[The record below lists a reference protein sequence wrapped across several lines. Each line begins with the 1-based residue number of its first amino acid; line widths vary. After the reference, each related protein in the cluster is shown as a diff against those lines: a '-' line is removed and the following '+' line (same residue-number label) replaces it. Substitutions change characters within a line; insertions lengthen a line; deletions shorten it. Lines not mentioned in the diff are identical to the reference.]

1 MLVRIV
7 YDGIGLL
14 GDGNGDLIGDRVD
27 LQIAVRHFHV
37 DILVVRGSRGEVRGG
52 ETHRVG
58 VGVRAGGDGLADERY
73 LRIGRVARDGVALD
87 GLLLA
92 VVSDG
97 LRAARDLHDD
107 ALRRGDLQRT
117 VHDHELDVRK
127 VAAGVLKVA
136 RFDAHRVLADIRS
149 LRRPRRGLRF
159 GDVLLHVVE
168 RVIRGH
174 GLVALDGVLLRVVN
188 DRIGV
193 LGNGDGDLVA
203 DGVDLQRA
211 VHDHELDVREVFAGV
226 PEVAGDD
233 ADRVFARVGP
243 LRRPRLG
250 RLLGDVLLHVVERVV
265 RGHGL
270 VAGDGVLRAVIGDGG
285 GVLGDGHGDLIG
297 DRIDLEP
304 AVLHDDLDIAVVP
317 GGDAEAILRQ
327 THIIGVNVGALR
339 FCLDAIL
346 QRNVDRLRTDVC
358 RVVGDGLFL
367 AVIHLGVVV
376 AGDGD
381 GDLIRDRRDLQQTVF
396 HDDKLYR
403 REVLRVVVHEALGLE
418 IHVILADVRALG
430 MGALALREAEVRP
443 SIRAVADANDRVA
456 VHFVLAAVVDHAVA
470 DALDLHDHGSRSDN
484 LEIAVS
490 VGDLIVIGHVVAASI
505 QDVRVVF
512 VRHQNAGVLA
522 HCGPAA
528 GDDRFHTVT
537 IDQIGDGVARA
548 GLDLAVGGQ
557 AHAVRLAVI
566 NDGVVRGFQN
576 DLLFARAA
584 LGDGERAGDE
594 CDGLELIVHD
604 IARCVRDGHNGD
616 LVIVLR
622 AVRNVLYRADDR
634 RRQREA
640 SGRQL
645 LALARGHGICFAVV
659 ANGVAAVGVLLA
671 VILPGAA
678 VRRDGDDLLVLRNG
692 QRAVRIGDIVV
703 LGLRVALQRVAGDLV
718 GAAADSRLA
727 ALDRD
732 ARKTLFAHEAAVA
745 DGVAAVGERRAV
757 VRLGGAVRRQLDRHR
772 RDGERA
778 DDGIAEGVVGGHVR
792 AVRTLHTVGLIFVPL
807 GAHVGQTGVGR
818 ELHDQPVAF
827 RQRSGMRGL
836 VVQQLFAVILSAFGR
851 RGDDDSVRA
860 LRDGEL
866 AGDLGDI
873 VVLLAEGRARRI
885 GDSIFDRAVGH
896 ISHAAGGRDAGH
908 LAGDEAVTRDGDI
921 RTGQRRAV
929 VFLARGLGRERHGAR
944 QNGQLA
950 VHTVGKGVVA
960 RNVCAAAHD
969 LITLDDVLALVAHVR
984 GAALNNSRQHV
995 AGHQHTFGAAEA
1007 VVRERRSVVLFAAA
1021 RRGDG
1026 DGLFGDGGDGES
1038 AVRNGEHDVRKV
1050 LACIREVAGDD
1061 THRVLADV
1069 RALRRPRHGL
1079 RFGDVLLHV
1088 VERVV
1093 RRHGLIA
1100 GDGVLLPV
1108 IHGGAGFLGDGDGDL
1123 IGDRIDL
1130 QPAVR
1135 HFHLDVLVVRGSR
1148 GEVGGLETHR
1158 VGAGVRAGSDGLA
1171 DERHGRVCRVARDG
1185 IALDGL
1191 HLAVVGDGLRVAR
1204 DLHNGDARRGDDQ
1217 IAVHDHELDVREVAA
1232 GVLKVGRFDADMVG
1246 ADIHS
1251 LRRPRRGLG
1260 RTDAGGHVVERV
1272 VRRYGLVARD
1282 GVLLPVIGDGVG
1294 FLGDGDG
1301 NFLGDRI
1308 DLQIAVH
1315 YNDLDV
1321 AVVLGRDGEVFL
1333 RQAHVVLAGV
1343 HALRFRLG
1351 AFLQRDGNG
1360 LLADVRRVARDGLLA
1375 AVIDQGVM
1383 VAGDGDDDFGLVRRD
1398 RQRAGLIG
1406 RQFIVAAGQL
1416 AALEPDGGRIDV
1428 VRHAADI
1435 GDGALLRH
1443 GEGDI
1448 RLLIAVDKALDL
1460 EVRLRERLGVV
1471 GSARAL
1477 CGDRQRNGVVN
1488 GDDVPRRFH
1497 FQRLAGGVAVR
1508 MRRRIFRTQRGRGAR
1523 RQRIADR
1530 HGAGLVGSD
1539 LHFRTLEVMVDGVPR
1554 GVALEVQLQRQRAV
1568 RGHDTGFDVVL
1579 IGRIVHIRGHA
1590 VSLVF
1595 IGDGNGGVRRAGARL
1610 SLCERVGAVGLLAVE
1625 LDLIG
1630 GIVVRL
1636 PLRVEDVRVDA
1647 GHAGKSAERKARA
1660 AAVGGGVPAGE
1671 GVARAG
1677 EDRALE
1683 RHLAVVGDLFLRHGA
1698 LRAAVRHIHE
1708 REDALGIAPDGIERD
1723 ARVHAQLV
1731 VGLVLDRPARRFR
1744 PAEEH
1749 LALGNGEGVGLHVG
1763 VRTGG
1768 IALHIRD
1775 SILAVSICHG
1785 VAALIGIV
1793 GVKLD
1798 ILVNFGAEVEGRV
1811 SIAVLRRPASK
1822 CPALARRL
1830 LRIGEHALVNGA
1842 AVGDGEILL
1851 SAGAFHG
1858 DVGNAA
1864 DRGRY
1869 PVGVHRDVLRAHRAG
1884 EAMGMLSG
1892 RVVVPA
1898 EEDVFL
1904 LADGR
1909 RRRGL
1914 VRRSGDGLL
1923 VENALAV
1930 RGDLA
1935 AAVHVY
1941 NIVGV
1946 AGVIESG
1953 VVVFAAGL
1961 RADTGVE
1968 CKAGD
1973 GVLVLASDRVAGA
1986 GGSIGMMQLVGLA
1999 ADSGRPALAG
2009 QDFDI
2014 IVCRFRAA
2022 PGFRS
2027 IECGAVQRHRIDVD
2041 LIGAAAITLRCPR
2054 AASVVGG
2061 PLIADGRAIF
2071 GGDAQ
2076 VSILL

>member
-1 MLVRIV
+1 MLRAV
-7 YDGIGLL
+7 IGNGGGVL
-14 GDGNGDLIGDRVD
+14 GDG
-27 LQIAVRHFHV
+27 H
-37 DILVVRGSRGEVRGG
+37 
-52 ETHRVG
+52 
-58 VGVRAGGDGLADERY
+58 
-73 LRIGRVARDGVALD
+73 
-87 GLLLA
+87 
-92 VVSDG
+92 
-97 LRAARDLHDD
+97 
-107 ALRRGDLQRT
+107 
-117 VHDHELDVRK
+117 
-127 VAAGVLKVA
+127 
-136 RFDAHRVLADIRS
+136 
-149 LRRPRRGLRF
+149 
-159 GDVLLHVVE
+159 
-168 RVIRGH
+168 
-174 GLVALDGVLLRVVN
+174 
-188 DRIGV
+188 
-193 LGNGDGDLVA
+193 GDLVA

-211 VHDHELDVREVFAGV
+211 VHDHELDVREVAAGV
-226 PEVAGDD
+226 LKVGRFD
-233 ADRVFARVGP
+233 AHRVFADIRS

-270 VAGDGVLRAVIGDGG
+270 VAGDGVLRAVIGNGG

-304 AVLHDDLDIAVVP
+304 AVIHDDLDIAVVP

-470 DALDLHDHGSRSDN
+470 DALDLHDHGSRSDD

-505 QDVRVVF
+505 HDARVVF

-659 ANGVAAVGVLLA
+659 ANGIAAVGVLLA

-703 LGLRVALQRVAGDLV
+703 LGLRVALQRVAGDGV

-732 ARKTLFAHEAAVA
+732 ARKTLFAHEAAAA
-745 DGVAAVGERRAV
+745 DGVASVGERRAV

-778 DDGIAEGVVGGHVR
+778 DDGLAEGVVGGHVR

-807 GAHVGQTGVGR
+807 GANVGQTGVGR
-818 ELHDQPVAF
+818 ELHDQPVAC

-866 AGDLGDI
+866 AGDLGDL

-885 GDSIFDRAVGH
+885 GDGIFNRAVGH

-908 LAGDEAVTRDGDI
+908 LVRDEAVTRDGDI

-960 RNVCAAAHD
+960 RNVCAAARD
-969 LITLDDVLALVAHVR
+969 LIALDDVLALVAHIR

-1007 VVRERRSVVLFAAA
+1007 VVRERRSVVLFAVA

-1038 AVRNGEHDVRKV
+1038 AVHNGEHDVRKV
-1050 LACIREVAGDD
+1050 LARIREVAGDD
-1061 THRVLADV
+1061 AHRVLADV
-1069 RALRRPRHGL
+1069 RALRRPRRSL

-1093 RRHGLIA
+1093 RRHGLVA
-1100 GDGVLLPV
+1100 GDGVLLSV
-1108 IHGGAGFLGDGDGDL
+1108 IHGGA
-1123 IGDRIDL
+1123 
-1130 QPAVR
+1130 
-1135 HFHLDVLVVRGSR
+1135 
-1148 GEVGGLETHR
+1148 
-1158 VGAGVRAGSDGLA
+1158 
-1171 DERHGRVCRVARDG
+1171 
-1185 IALDGL
+1185 
-1191 HLAVVGDGLRVAR
+1191 
-1204 DLHNGDARRGDDQ
+1204 
-1217 IAVHDHELDVREVAA
+1217 
-1232 GVLKVGRFDADMVG
+1232 
-1246 ADIHS
+1246 
-1251 LRRPRRGLG
+1251 
-1260 RTDAGGHVVERV
+1260 
-1272 VRRYGLVARD
+1272 
-1282 GVLLPVIGDGVG
+1282 G

-1315 YNDLDV
+1315 HNDLDV
-1321 AVVLGRDGEVFL
+1321 AVVLGRDREVIL
-1333 RQAHVVLAGV
+1333 RQTHVVLAGV
-1343 HALRFRLG
+1343 RALRFRLG

-1375 AVIDQGVM
+1375 AVIDPGVM
-1383 VAGDGDDDFGLVRRD
+1383 VAGDGDSHFVGVRRD

-1406 RQFIVAAGQL
+1406 RQFIVAAGQR
-1416 AALEPDGGRIDV
+1416 AALEPDGGRIDD
-1428 VRHAADI
+1428 VRHAADV

-1448 RLLIAVDKALDL
+1448 LLLIAVDKALDL

-1530 HGAGLVGSD
+1530 HGAGLVRSD
-1539 LHFRTLEVMVDGVPR
+1539 LHFRALEVMVDGVLR

-1568 RGHDTGFDVVL
+1568 RLHGTGFDVVL
-1579 IGRIVHIRGHA
+1579 IGRIVHIRGRA
-1590 VSLVF
+1590 VFLIRRV
-1595 IGDGNGGVRRAGARL
+1595 DRNGGVRRASARL

-1630 GIVVRL
+1630 SILVRL
-1636 PLRVEDVRVDA
+1636 PHGVEDIVSGAV
-1647 GHAGKSAERKARA
+1647 HAGGAAGLIFRTGGVRIGAPTVEGIAGAGEAAAIPERHKIVIDVPVFDIGPAL
-1660 AAVGGGVPAGE
+1660 AAVGVICQGD
-1671 GVARAG
+1671 
-1677 EDRALE
+1677 DRVL
-1683 RHLAVVGDLFLRHGA
+1683 
-1698 LRAAVRHIHE
+1698 
-1708 REDALGIAPDGIERD
+1708 IAPDGMERD

-1731 VGLVLDRPARRFR
+1731 VGLVLDRPVRRLC

-1842 AVGDGEILL
+1842 AVGDGEIL
-1851 SAGAFHG
+1851 SSGAFHG

-1864 DRGRY
+1864 YRGRC
-1869 PVGVHRDVLRAHRAG
+1869 PVGVYRNVLRGHGLAIKYIFRQTEGISTPACENIFLHADRR
-1884 EAMGMLSG
+1884 G
-1892 RVVVPA
+1892 RKVIISSVGNALLVFIRCRVDRLTVAYIHYIVAVAVVVEA
-1898 EEDVFL
+1898 G
-1904 LADGR
+1904 AII
-1909 RRRGL
+1909 
-1914 VRRSGDGLL
+1914 
-1923 VENALAV
+1923 ALAV
-1930 RGDLA
+1930 L
-1935 AAVHVY
+1935 
-1941 NIVGV
+1941 
-1946 AGVIESG
+1946 ST
-1953 VVVFAAGL
+1953 FAFIYG
-1961 RADTGVE
+1961 
-1968 CKAGD
+1968 KAGD
-1973 GVLVLASDRVAGA
+1973 IVA
-1986 GGSIGMMQLVGLA
+1986 
-1999 ADSGRPALAG
+1999 
-2009 QDFDI
+2009 
-2014 IVCRFRAA
+2014 
-2022 PGFRS
+2022 
-2027 IECGAVQRHRIDVD
+2027 
-2041 LIGAAAITLRCPR
+2041 
-2054 AASVVGG
+2054 
-2061 PLIADGRAIF
+2061 
-2071 GGDAQ
+2071 
-2076 VSILL
+2076 ILF

>member
-1 MLVRIV
+1 MAL
-7 YDGIGLL
+7 DLH
-14 GDGNGDLIGDRVD
+14 NGD
-27 LQIAVRHFHV
+27 A
-37 DILVVRGSRGEVRGG
+37 
-52 ETHRVG
+52 
-58 VGVRAGGDGLADERY
+58 
-73 LRIGRVARDGVALD
+73 
-87 GLLLA
+87 
-92 VVSDG
+92 
-97 LRAARDLHDD
+97 
-107 ALRRGDLQRT
+107 RRGDDQ
-117 VHDHELDVRK
+117 
-127 VAAGVLKVA
+127 
-136 RFDAHRVLADIRS
+136 I
-149 LRRPRRGLRF
+149 
-159 GDVLLHVVE
+159 
-168 RVIRGH
+168 
-174 GLVALDGVLLRVVN
+174 
-188 DRIGV
+188 
-193 LGNGDGDLVA
+193 
-203 DGVDLQRA
+203 A

-226 PEVAGDD
+226 LKVTGFD
-233 ADRVFARVGP
+233 ADMVGADIRS
-243 LRRPRLG
+243 LRRPRRG
-250 RLLGDVLLHVVERVV
+250 RGLGDVLLHVVERVV

-304 AVLHDDLDIAVVP
+304 AVLHDDLDIAVVAGRDREVLRRQAHGVGP
-317 GGDAEAILRQ
+317 GVRSLR
-327 THIIGVNVGALR
+327 GVLAGLVELDGNGLRADVRGVTGHAL
-339 FCLDAIL
+339 LTAV
-346 QRNVDRLRTDVC
+346 VDL
-358 RVVGDGLFL
+358 GGSI
-367 AVIHLGVVV
+367 AV
-376 AGDGD
+376 DGD

-430 MGALALREAEVRP
+430 MGALALREAEVRL

-470 DALDLHDHGSRSDN
+470 DALDLHDHGSRSDD

-505 QDVRVVF
+505 HDARVVF

-584 LGDGERAGDE
+584 LGDGERAGDK

-659 ANGVAAVGVLLA
+659 DNGVAAVGMRLA
-671 VILPGAA
+671 VILPGVV
-678 VRRDGDDLLVLRNG
+678 VRRDGDDLFALRDG
-692 QRAVRIGDIVV
+692 QRAVRIGDGVV
-703 LGLRVALQRVAGDLV
+703 LGQRVALQLVAGDGV

-745 DGVAAVGERRAV
+745 DGVASVGERRAV

-772 RDGERA
+772 HDGERT
-778 DDGIAEGVVGGHVR
+778 DDGLAEGVVGGHVR

-827 RQRSGMRGL
+827 RQRSGMCGL
-836 VVQQLFAVILSAFGR
+836 VVQQLFAVILSASGR

-873 VVLLAEGRARRI
+873 VVRLAEGRARRI
-885 GDSIFDRAVGH
+885 GDGIFDRAVGH

-908 LAGDEAVTRDGDI
+908 LAGDEAVTRDGNV
-921 RTGQRRAV
+921 RAGQRRAV

-944 QNGQLA
+944 QDGQLA

-969 LITLDDVLALVAHVR
+969 LIALDDVLALVAHVR
-984 GAALNNSRQHV
+984 GAALNDSRQHV
-995 AGHQHTFGAAEA
+995 AEHQHTFGAAEA

-1038 AVRNGEHDVRKV
+1038 AVHNGEHDVRKV
-1050 LACIREVAGDD
+1050 LARIREVAGDD
-1061 THRVLADV
+1061 AHRVLAYV
-1069 RALRRPRHGL
+1069 HALRRPRRGL

-1093 RRHGLIA
+1093 GRHGLVA
-1100 GDGVLLPV
+1100 GDGMLLSV
-1108 IHGGAGFLGDGDGDL
+1108 IHGGAGLLGDGDGDL

-1130 QPAVR
+1130 QIAVR
-1135 HFHLDVLVVRGSR
+1135 HFDGDVIIVRGSR
-1148 GEVGGLETHR
+1148 GEVRGGETHR
-1158 VGAGVRAGSDGLA
+1158 VGVRVRAGSDGLA
-1171 DERHGRVCRVARDG
+1171 DERHGRVRRVARDG
-1185 IALDGL
+1185 VALDGL

-1232 GVLKVGRFDADMVG
+1232 GVLKVARFDADMVG
-1246 ADIHS
+1246 ADILS
-1251 LRRPRRGLG
+1251 LRRPRLGFG

-1272 VRRYGLVARD
+1272 VRRHGLVARD

-1315 YNDLDV
+1315 HNDLDV
-1321 AVVLGRDGEVFL
+1321 AVVLGRDREVIL
-1333 RQAHVVLAGV
+1333 RQPHVVLAGV
-1343 HALRFRLG
+1343 RALRFRLG

-1360 LLADVRRVARDGLLA
+1360 LLADVRREAGHALLA

-1383 VAGDGDDDFGLVRRD
+1383 VAGDGDSHFIGVRRD

-1406 RQFIVAAGQL
+1406 RQFIIAAGQR
-1416 AALEPDGGRIDV
+1416 AALEQDGGRIDD

-1448 RLLIAVDKALDL
+1448 LLLIAVDKALDL

-1477 CGDRQRNGVVN
+1477 CGDRQRNGVIN

-1497 FQRLAGGVAVR
+1497 FQRLAGGVAAR
-1508 MRRRIFRTQRGRGAR
+1508 MRRRIFLTQRGRGAR

-1539 LHFRTLEVMVDGVPR
+1539 LHLRTLEVMVDGVLR

-1568 RGHDTGFDVVL
+1568 RLHGTGFDVVR
-1579 IGRIVHIRGHA
+1579 IGRIVHIRGRA
-1590 VSLVF
+1590 VSLIPV
-1595 IGDGNGGVRRAGARL
+1595 GDGNGGVRRAGAML
-1610 SLCERVGAVGLLAVE
+1610 SLFERVGAVGLLAVE

-1636 PLRVEDVRVDA
+1636 PHGVEDIVPGAV
-1647 GHAGKSAERKARA
+1647 HAGGAAGLIFRTGSVRIGAPTVEGIAGAGEAAAIPERHKIVIDVPVFDMGPAL
-1660 AAVGGGVPAGE
+1660 AAVGVICQGN
-1671 GVARAG
+1671 
-1677 EDRALE
+1677 DRVL
-1683 RHLAVVGDLFLRHGA
+1683 
-1698 LRAAVRHIHE
+1698 
-1708 REDALGIAPDGIERD
+1708 IAPNGIERD

-1731 VGLVLDRPARRFR
+1731 VGLVLDRPVRRLC

-1785 VAALIGIV
+1785 EAVLIGIV

-1842 AVGDGEILL
+1842 AVGDGELL
-1851 SAGAFHG
+1851 SVGAFHG
-1858 DVGNAA
+1858 DVGEAV
-1864 DRGRY
+1864 DCRRC
-1869 PVGVHRDVLRAHRAG
+1869 PVGVYRNVLRGHGLAIKYIFRQTEGISTPACENIFLHADRR
-1884 EAMGMLSG
+1884 G
-1892 RVVVPA
+1892 RKFIISSVGNALLVFIRCRVDRLTVAYIHYIVAVAVVVEA
-1898 EEDVFL
+1898 G
-1904 LADGR
+1904 AII
-1909 RRRGL
+1909 
-1914 VRRSGDGLL
+1914 
-1923 VENALAV
+1923 ALAV
-1930 RGDLA
+1930 L
-1935 AAVHVY
+1935 
-1941 NIVGV
+1941 
-1946 AGVIESG
+1946 ST
-1953 VVVFAAGL
+1953 FAFIYG
-1961 RADTGVE
+1961 
-1968 CKAGD
+1968 KAGD
-1973 GVLVLASDRVAGA
+1973 IVA
-1986 GGSIGMMQLVGLA
+1986 
-1999 ADSGRPALAG
+1999 
-2009 QDFDI
+2009 
-2014 IVCRFRAA
+2014 
-2022 PGFRS
+2022 
-2027 IECGAVQRHRIDVD
+2027 
-2041 LIGAAAITLRCPR
+2041 
-2054 AASVVGG
+2054 
-2061 PLIADGRAIF
+2061 
-2071 GGDAQ
+2071 
-2076 VSILL
+2076 ILF

>member
-1 MLVRIV
+1 
-7 YDGIGLL
+7 
-14 GDGNGDLIGDRVD
+14 
-27 LQIAVRHFHV
+27 
-37 DILVVRGSRGEVRGG
+37 
-52 ETHRVG
+52 
-58 VGVRAGGDGLADERY
+58 
-73 LRIGRVARDGVALD
+73 
-87 GLLLA
+87 
-92 VVSDG
+92 
-97 LRAARDLHDD
+97 
-107 ALRRGDLQRT
+107 
-117 VHDHELDVRK
+117 
-127 VAAGVLKVA
+127 
-136 RFDAHRVLADIRS
+136 
-149 LRRPRRGLRF
+149 
-159 GDVLLHVVE
+159 
-168 RVIRGH
+168 
-174 GLVALDGVLLRVVN
+174 
-188 DRIGV
+188 
-193 LGNGDGDLVA
+193 
-203 DGVDLQRA
+203 
-211 VHDHELDVREVFAGV
+211 
-226 PEVAGDD
+226 
-233 ADRVFARVGP
+233 
-243 LRRPRLG
+243 
-250 RLLGDVLLHVVERVV
+250 
-265 RGHGL
+265 
-270 VAGDGVLRAVIGDGG
+270 
-285 GVLGDGHGDLIG
+285 
-297 DRIDLEP
+297 
-304 AVLHDDLDIAVVP
+304 
-317 GGDAEAILRQ
+317 
-327 THIIGVNVGALR
+327 
-339 FCLDAIL
+339 
-346 QRNVDRLRTDVC
+346 
-358 RVVGDGLFL
+358 
-367 AVIHLGVVV
+367 
-376 AGDGD
+376 
-381 GDLIRDRRDLQQTVF
+381 
-396 HDDKLYR
+396 
-403 REVLRVVVHEALGLE
+403 
-418 IHVILADVRALG
+418 
-430 MGALALREAEVRP
+430 MGALALREAEVRL

-470 DALDLHDHGSRSDN
+470 DALDLHDHGSRSDD

-505 QDVRVVF
+505 HDVRVVF

-522 HCGPAA
+522 HFGPAA

-678 VRRDGDDLLVLRNG
+678 VRRDGDDLFALRDG
-692 QRAVRIGDIVV
+692 QRAGLIGDGVV
-703 LGLRVALQRVAGDLV
+703 LGQRVALQLVAGDGV

-732 ARKTLFAHEAAVA
+732 ARKTLFAHEAAAA

-772 RDGERA
+772 RDFQRA
-778 DDGIAEGVVGGHVR
+778 DDGLAEGVVGGHVR

-818 ELHDQPVAF
+818 ELHDQPVAC

-836 VVQQLFAVILSAFGR
+836 VVQQLFAVILSASGR

-866 AGDLGDI
+866 AGDLGDL
-873 VVLLAEGRARRI
+873 VVRLAEGRARRI
-885 GDSIFDRAVGH
+885 GDGIFDRAVGH

-908 LAGDEAVTRDGDI
+908 LAGDEAVTRDGNV
-921 RTGQRRAV
+921 RAGQRRAV

-960 RNVCAAAHD
+960 RNVCAAARD
-969 LITLDDVLALVAHVR
+969 LIALDDVLALVAHIR

-1007 VVRERRSVVLFAAA
+1007 VVRERRSVVLFAVA

-1038 AVRNGEHDVRKV
+1038 AVHNGEHDVRKV
-1050 LACIREVAGDD
+1050 LARIREVAGDD
-1061 THRVLADV
+1061 AHRVLADV
-1069 RALRRPRHGL
+1069 RALRRPRRSL

-1093 RRHGLIA
+1093 RRHGLVA
-1100 GDGVLLPV
+1100 GDGVLLSV
-1108 IHGGAGFLGDGDGDL
+1108 IHGGAGFLGDGDGNF

-1130 QPAVR
+1130 QIAVR
-1135 HFHLDVLVVRGSR
+1135 HFDGDVFIVRGSR
-1148 GEVGGLETHR
+1148 GEVGGLEAHR

-1171 DERHGRVCRVARDG
+1171 DERHGRVRRVARDG
-1185 IALDGL
+1185 VALDGL

-1232 GVLKVGRFDADMVG
+1232 DVLKVTGFDADMVG
-1246 ADIHS
+1246 ADIRS
-1251 LRRPRRGLG
+1251 LRRPRLGFG
-1260 RTDAGGHVVERV
+1260 RTDAGGHVVQRV
-1272 VRRYGLVARD
+1272 AGGHGHIARD
-1282 GVLLPVIGDGVG
+1282 GVLLSVIGDGVG

-1315 YNDLDV
+1315 HNDLDV
-1321 AVVLGRDGEVFL
+1321 AVVLGRDREVIL
-1333 RQAHVVLAGV
+1333 RQTHVVLAGV
-1343 HALRFRLG
+1343 RALRFRLG

-1375 AVIDQGVM
+1375 AVIDPGVM
-1383 VAGDGDDDFGLVRRD
+1383 VAGDGDSHFVGVRRD

-1406 RQFIVAAGQL
+1406 RQFIVAAGQR
-1416 AALEPDGGRIDV
+1416 AALEPDGGRIDD
-1428 VRHAADI
+1428 VRHAADV

-1448 RLLIAVDKALDL
+1448 LLLIAVDKALDL

-1530 HGAGLVGSD
+1530 HGAGLVRSD
-1539 LHFRTLEVMVDGVPR
+1539 LHFRALEVMVDGVLR

-1568 RGHDTGFDVVL
+1568 RLHGTGFDVVL
-1579 IGRIVHIRGHA
+1579 IGRIVHIRGRA
-1590 VSLVF
+1590 VFLIRRV
-1595 IGDGNGGVRRAGARL
+1595 DRNGGVRRASARL

-1630 GIVVRL
+1630 SILVRL
-1636 PLRVEDVRVDA
+1636 PHGVEDIVSGAV
-1647 GHAGKSAERKARA
+1647 HAGGAAGLIFRTGGVRIGAPTVEGIAGAGEAAAIPERHKIVIDVPVFDIGPAL
-1660 AAVGGGVPAGE
+1660 AAVGVICQGD
-1671 GVARAG
+1671 
-1677 EDRALE
+1677 DRVL
-1683 RHLAVVGDLFLRHGA
+1683 
-1698 LRAAVRHIHE
+1698 
-1708 REDALGIAPDGIERD
+1708 IAPDGMERD

-1731 VGLVLDRPARRFR
+1731 VGLVLDRPVRRLC

-1842 AVGDGEILL
+1842 AVGDGEIL
-1851 SAGAFHG
+1851 SSGAFHG

-1864 DRGRY
+1864 YRGRC
-1869 PVGVHRDVLRAHRAG
+1869 PVGVYRNVLRGHGLAIKYIFRQTEGISTPACENIFLHADRR
-1884 EAMGMLSG
+1884 G
-1892 RVVVPA
+1892 RKVIISSVGNALLVFIRCRVDRLTVAYIHYIVAVAVVVEA
-1898 EEDVFL
+1898 G
-1904 LADGR
+1904 AII
-1909 RRRGL
+1909 
-1914 VRRSGDGLL
+1914 
-1923 VENALAV
+1923 ALAV
-1930 RGDLA
+1930 L
-1935 AAVHVY
+1935 
-1941 NIVGV
+1941 
-1946 AGVIESG
+1946 ST
-1953 VVVFAAGL
+1953 FAFIYG
-1961 RADTGVE
+1961 
-1968 CKAGD
+1968 KAGD
-1973 GVLVLASDRVAGA
+1973 IVA
-1986 GGSIGMMQLVGLA
+1986 
-1999 ADSGRPALAG
+1999 
-2009 QDFDI
+2009 
-2014 IVCRFRAA
+2014 
-2022 PGFRS
+2022 
-2027 IECGAVQRHRIDVD
+2027 
-2041 LIGAAAITLRCPR
+2041 
-2054 AASVVGG
+2054 
-2061 PLIADGRAIF
+2061 
-2071 GGDAQ
+2071 
-2076 VSILL
+2076 ILF